1 MICEI
6 SMGKS
11 FFHCI
16 SYCLEDKQD
25 LTDEQKIK
33 LSLKDNVQ
41 HTNRAEV
48 LAYNQC
54 FGNKHELAEQF
65 NDVRKLS
72 RRVEK
77 PVLHLSMRLAP
88 GETLDKNKLLDIA
101 GEMVKEMGVA
111 NNQYVV
117 IQHRD
122 TKEQHIH
129 IVANR
134 VGYDGKAASSSNN
147 YYKMDK
153 LCRRLE
159 IKHELQ
165 QVLSPRQF
173 LPKEMRHLPRHDI
186 RKEQMKKDIE
196 QSLAK
201 AKHYEDFA
209 NRMQSLGYKIIKGRG
224 ITFIDDK
231 KMTVK
236 GSELGY
242 SLMTIEKTLQL
253 KQLRNLNTEQI
264 RLAAGIS
271 NEHSTKSQQSPR
283 QNLSQSTTDNTHSD
297 QSIAETVMDTVGG
310 QLKKG
315 VADLL
320 NDLTKSE
327 HVEETLNHELLKELR
342 LKRKRKKG
350 LHL

>member
-1 MICEI
+1 MICGI

-11 FFHCI
+11 FSGCLG
-16 SYCLEDKQD
+16 YCLDDKQE
-25 LTDEQKIK
+25 LTEEQKIK
-33 LSLKDNVQ
+33 LSLKDGVQ
-41 HTNRAEV
+41 HANRAEV

-54 FGNKHELAEQF
+54 FGDKNELAAQF

-77 PVLHLSMRLAP
+77 PVLHMSLRLAP
-88 GETLDKNKLLDIA
+88 GEHLNKDQWLNIA
-101 GEMVKEMGVA
+101 EEIVKEMGIA
-111 NNQYVV
+111 NNQYLVV
-117 IQHRD
+117 QHRD
-122 TKEQHIH
+122 TKEEHIH

-159 IKHELQ
+159 MKYQLQ

-186 RKEQMKKDIE
+186 RKEQMKKDVG
-196 QSLAK
+196 QTLAM

-209 NRMQSLGYKIIKGRG
+209 LRLQSLGYKIIKGRG

-231 KMTVK
+231 KVMVK

-242 SLMTIEKTLQL
+242 SLMTIEKTLQQKQERNL
-253 KQLRNLNTEQI
+253 KQEAVKPLIKEIIEHGLRTQPQLLQKLSDARQEKASAHHTTQESVDDS
-264 RLAAGIS
+264 IS
-271 NEHSTKSQQSPR
+271 
-283 QNLSQSTTDNTHSD
+283 D
-297 QSIAETVMDTVGG
+297 

-315 VADLL
+315 VVDALHELTKAEQNGASVNPELL
-320 NDLTKSE
+320 NE
-327 HVEETLNHELLKELR
+327 AR
-342 LKRKRKKG
+342 LKKKKKHR
-350 LHL
+350 LH

>member
-1 MICEI
+1 MIAGI

-11 FFHCI
+11 FSGCLG
-16 SYCLEDKQD
+16 YCLDDKQE
-25 LTDEQKIK
+25 LTKEQKIK
-33 LSLKDNVQ
+33 LSLKDGVQ
-41 HTNRAEV
+41 HANRAEI

-54 FGNKHELAEQF
+54 FGDKNELAAQF

-88 GETLDKNKLLDIA
+88 GEHLNKDQWLNIA
-101 GEMVKEMGVA
+101 EEIVKEMGVA
-111 NNQYVV
+111 NNQYLVV
-117 IQHRD
+117 QHRD
-122 TKEQHIH
+122 TKEEHIH

-159 IKHELQ
+159 MKYQLQ

-186 RKEQMKKDIE
+186 RKEQMKKDIG
-196 QSLAK
+196 QTLAK

-209 NRMQSLGYKIIKGRG
+209 QRMQSLGYKIIKGRG
-224 ITFIDDK
+224 ITFIDEK
-231 KMTVK
+231 KVMVK

-253 KQLRNLNTEQI
+253 KQERNLKQDGIKPLIKKTVEHTLQEQRQLRQKLSDPTQEKATQQRTTPENI
-264 RLAAGIS
+264 GGPIS
-271 NEHSTKSQQSPR
+271 
-283 QNLSQSTTDNTHSD
+283 D
-297 QSIAETVMDTVGG
+297 

-315 VADLL
+315 VADALHE
-320 NDLTKSE
+320 LTKAE
-327 HVEETLNHELLKELR
+327 HDGASVNPELINEAKLK
-342 LKRKRKKG
+342 KKKKHR

>member
-6 SMGKS
+6 SLGKS

-16 SYCLEDKQD
+16 SYCLEDKQE

-33 LSLKDNVQ
+33 LSRSEGVQ

-48 LAYNQC
+48 LAYNKC

-77 PVLHLSMRLAP
+77 PVLHLSLRLAP
-88 GETLDKNKLLDIA
+88 GELLNKSQLLEIA
-101 GEMVKEMGVA
+101 ETMTKELGVA
-111 NNQYVV
+111 NNQYLVV
-117 IQHRD
+117 QHRD

-134 VGYDGKAASSSNN
+134 VGYNGKAASTSNN
-147 YYKMDK
+147 YFKMDK

-159 IKHELQ
+159 LKYQLQ

-173 LPKEMRHLPRHDI
+173 LPKEMRHIPRHDI
-186 RKEQMKKDIE
+186 RKHVRH
-196 QSLAK
+196 SLAK

-209 NRMQSLGYKIIKGRG
+209 SRMQSLGYKIIKGRG

-231 KMTVK
+231 KVVVK

-253 KQLRNLNTEQI
+253 KQQRNIKQEKLHPTVKNSSEK
-264 RLAAGIS
+264 RWLP
-271 NEHSTKSQQSPR
+271 NSPL
-283 QNLSQSTTDNTHSD
+283 QKNPPHFDKGKLPGD
-297 QSIAETVMDTVGG
+297 QSSERHTDSLREQVQKGAADLFHQLTRSEHDAGSINPELLN
-310 QLKKG
+310 QLK
-315 VADLL
+315 
-320 NDLTKSE
+320 
-327 HVEETLNHELLKELR
+327 H
-342 LKRKRKKG
+342 KRKKKQH